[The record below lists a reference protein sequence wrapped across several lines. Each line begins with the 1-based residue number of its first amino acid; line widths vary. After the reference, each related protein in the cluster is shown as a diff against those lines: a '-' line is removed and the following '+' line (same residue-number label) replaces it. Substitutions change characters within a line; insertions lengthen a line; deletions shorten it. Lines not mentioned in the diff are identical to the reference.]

1 MIKRNRF
8 QPIQKKMPILTINAF
23 PVLAILFAI
32 IATLF
37 PEWFT
42 PLSGWI
48 LPLLGLIM
56 FTMGMTLRVADFS
69 RVLKMPTV
77 VLIGVL
83 MQFLLMPLFGWIL
96 ALAFSLPPLI
106 AAGLI
111 LVGSC
116 PGGTASNVICF
127 LSKGDVALSVTLTAI
142 STLLAFLATPFL
154 TWLYVGENI
163 DVPIL
168 NMLLTILKIV
178 LLPVLAGV
186 VINTYLSDHLDRF
199 KPVLPVLSVL
209 AIVIVIAIVTALN
222 ANNFMQLTWVIIIA
236 VMLHN
241 LLGLAAGYFLT
252 RAMGY
257 DIQTARTIAI
267 EVGMQNSGLGTA
279 LAVKYFGATS
289 ALPGALFSVWH
300 NVSGAFL
307 AHYWRNKSNRT
318 N

>member
-1 MIKRNRF
+1 
-8 QPIQKKMPILTINAF
+8 
-23 PVLAILFAI
+23 
-32 IATLF
+32 
-37 PEWFT
+37 
-42 PLSGWI
+42 
-48 LPLLGLIM
+48 M

-77 VLIGVL
+77 IVIGVL

-96 ALAFSLPPLI
+96 ALAFSLPPLL

-142 STLLAFLATPFL
+142 STLLAFLATPLL
-154 TWLYVGENI
+154 TWLYVGESI
-163 DVPIL
+163 DVPVL
-168 NMLLTILKIV
+168 KMLLTILKIV

-186 VINTYLSDHLDRF
+186 VINTYLGDHLERI
-199 KPVLPVLSVL
+199 KPGLPVLSVF
-209 AIVIVIAIVTALN
+209 AIVTVIAIVTALN
-222 ANNFMQLTWVIIIA
+222 ANNLMQLTSVIIIA

-241 LLGLAAGYFLT
+241 LFGLAAGYFLT

-257 DIQTARTIAI
+257 DIQTARTLAI

-279 LAVKYFGATS
+279 LAVKYFGATA
-289 ALPGALFSVWH
+289 ALPGALFSIWH
-300 NVSGAFL
+300 NLSGAFL

>member
-1 MIKRNRF
+1 MSNI
-8 QPIQKKMPILTINAF
+8 TINAF
-23 PVLAILFAI
+23 PVSAILFAL
-32 IATLF
+32 IAALF

-77 VLIGVL
+77 IVIGVL

-96 ALAFSLPPLI
+96 ALAFSLPPLL

-142 STLLAFLATPFL
+142 STLLAFLATPLL
-154 TWLYVGENI
+154 TWLYVGESI
-163 DVPIL
+163 DVPVL
-168 NMLLTILKIV
+168 KMLLTILKIV

-186 VINTYLSDHLDRF
+186 VINTYLGDHLERI
-199 KPVLPVLSVL
+199 KPGLPVLSVF
-209 AIVIVIAIVTALN
+209 AIVTVIAIVTALN
-222 ANNFMQLTWVIIIA
+222 ANNLMQLTSVIIIA

-241 LLGLAAGYFLT
+241 LFGLAAGYFLT

-257 DIQTARTIAI
+257 DIQTARTLAI

-279 LAVKYFGATS
+279 LAVKYFGATA
-289 ALPGALFSVWH
+289 ALPGALFSIWH
-300 NVSGAFL
+300 NLSGAFL

>member
-1 MIKRNRF
+1 
-8 QPIQKKMPILTINAF
+8 MPTLTINAF

-96 ALAFSLPPLI
+96 ALAFSLPPLL

-279 LAVKYFGATS
+279 LAVKYFGATA

-300 NVSGAFL
+300 NLSGAFL

>member
-1 MIKRNRF
+1 
-8 QPIQKKMPILTINAF
+8 MPILTINAF

-77 VLIGVL
+77 VLIGVS

-307 AHYWRNKSNRT
+307 AHYWRKKSNRT